1 MKILNLKNVVLMLVA
16 VIGISCGSKT
26 DKKPLQDETLSS
38 FMLGG
43 IYFTHGYGG
52 ITEVNNML
60 SDYNTDEDIIS
71 GYKEL
76 YEFPFETTDKSGTQR
91 MLRSMWDITNKA
103 TLLES
108 ITDLQTRD
116 FKYKSWD
123 YARIIN
129 NACMGYAA
137 GYLNKEEVKEIGL
150 KTLELARQKYA
161 SWEAYYTDFNLGRE
175 DWNKDDNDKEAF
187 EALAKNIFKAE
198 KSVYKIL
205 PLQLK
210 K

>member
-1 MKILNLKNVVLMLVA
+1 MEVYISTNFCASLV
-16 VIGISCGSKT
+16 K
-26 DKKPLQDETLSS
+26 
-38 FMLGG
+38 
-43 IYFTHGYGG
+43 
-52 ITEVNNML
+52 
-60 SDYNTDEDIIS
+60 
-71 GYKEL
+71 L
-76 YEFPFETTDKSGTQR
+76 YEFPFERTDKSGAQR
-91 MLRSMWDITNKA
+91 MLRSMWDITNKS

-116 FKYKSWD
+116 YKYKSWD

-129 NACMGYAA
+129 NACMGYAS

-175 DWNKDDNDKEAF
+175 DWNPEDDDKKAF
-187 EALAKNIFKAE
+187 EELSKNIFKAE

>member
-1 MKILNLKNVVLMLVA
+1 MKILKLKSIALMLVA
-16 VIGISCGSKT
+16 VVGISCGSKT

-43 IYFTHGYGG
+43 IYFTNGYGG
-52 ITEVNNML
+52 IAEVNNML
-60 SDYNTDEDIIS
+60 SDYKTDEDIVA

-76 YEFPFETTDKSGTQR
+76 YEFPFERTDKSGAQR
-91 MLRSMWDITNKA
+91 MLRSMWDITNKS

-116 FKYKSWD
+116 YKYKSWD

-129 NACMGYAA
+129 NACMGYAS

-175 DWNKDDNDKEAF
+175 DWNPKDDDKKAF
-187 EALAKNIFKAE
+187 EELSKNIFKAE